1 MPSTPRS
8 PIFQGYDQH
17 APHTDLVTA
26 LERDFTFEILAS
38 EGAARTGRFHL
49 PHGVVRTPA
58 FMPVGTQATVKTMTP
73 VELEEIGA
81 DIILGNTYHL
91 FLRPGHEVVRD
102 LGGLHH
108 FMRWDRPIL
117 TDSGGYQ
124 VFSLAEIN
132 EVREDGVVFQ
142 SHIDGSRH
150 LFTPERVMEIER
162 ALGADVIMAFD
173 QLPPGRAPREVA
185 LAAHERTLRWLV
197 RCREHFAR
205 LVEDGVAGVSE
216 TGTGA
221 AHIAA
226 EGTSS
231 SPEIRA
237 PRQTLFPIVQG
248 GVFADLRRDSVRRIL
263 EIGDWDGI
271 AIGGLSVGE
280 PKPVMYEVLET
291 LEPELPAGRP
301 RYLMGV
307 GYPDDL
313 LEGIRR
319 GVDLF
324 DCVAP
329 TRNGRNGTAWVAAEG
344 QVNMRAGRHRL
355 DPGPL
360 DPECDCYTCRTFSRA
375 YLRHLVV
382 AGEVLAMRL
391 LSLHNLRF
399 LIRLAERAREEIA
412 AGNFGRWS
420 EEWLA
425 RYRSARAER

>member
-1 MPSTPRS
+1 MPASPKF
-8 PIFQGYDQH
+8 PIFPGYDQ
-17 APHTDLVTA
+17 PSPNSDPVSA
-26 LERDFTFEILAS
+26 LDRDFTFELLAT
-38 EGAARTGRFHL
+38 EGAARVGRFHL
-49 PHGVVRTPA
+49 PHGVVHTPA
-58 FMPVGTQATVKTMTP
+58 FMPVGTQATVKTLTP
-73 VELEEIGA
+73 EEVAGLGA
-81 DIILGNTYHL
+81 EIILGNTYHL
-91 FLRPGHEVVRD
+91 FLRPGADVVREM
-102 LGGLHH
+102 GGLHQ
-108 FMRWDRPIL
+108 FMNWKKPIL

-205 LVEDGVAGVSE
+205 LVEEEE
-216 TGTGA
+216 T
-221 AHIAA
+221 
-226 EGTSS
+226 S
-231 SPEIRA
+231 
-237 PRQTLFPIVQG
+237 RQTLFPIVQG
-248 GVFADLRRDSVRRIL
+248 GVFPELRRDSIRRIL
-263 EIGDWDGI
+263 EIGAWDGI

-291 LEPELPAGRP
+291 LEPELPAGGP

-329 TRNGRNGTAWVAAEG
+329 TRNGRNGTAWVEGEG
-344 QVNMRAGRHRL
+344 QVNMKAGRHRL

-360 DPECDCYTCRTFSRA
+360 DPDCDCYTCRTYTRA
-375 YLRHLVV
+375 YIRHLIV
-382 AGEVLAMRL
+382 AGEVLALRL

-399 LIRLAERAREEIA
+399 LVRLAERARVEIA
-412 AGNFGRWS
+412 AGTFGRWS
-420 EEWLA
+420 DEWLA
-425 RYRSARAER
+425 RYRSARAVNQGE

>member
-1 MPSTPRS
+1 M
-8 PIFQGYDQH
+8 
-17 APHTDLVTA
+17 TA
-26 LERDFTFEILAS
+26 LARIFDFEILAT
-38 EGAARTGRFHL
+38 EGAARTGHFHL

-58 FMPVGTQATVKTMTP
+58 FMPVGTQATVKTLTP
-73 VELEEIGA
+73 EEVEGLGA
-81 DIILGNTYHL
+81 EIILGNTYHL
-91 FLRPGHEVVRD
+91 FLRPGHEVVRE
-102 LGGLHH
+102 LGGLHR
-108 FMRWDRPIL
+108 FMNWKGPIL

-173 QLPPGRAPREVA
+173 QLPPGGAPREVA
-185 LAAHERTLRWLV
+185 LEAHERTLRWLV

-205 LVEDGVAGVSE
+205 LEAMGEVPA
-216 TGTGA
+216 
-221 AHIAA
+221 
-226 EGTSS
+226 
-231 SPEIRA
+231 
-237 PRQTLFPIVQG
+237 QTLLPIIQG
-248 GVFADLRRDSVRRIL
+248 GVFPDLRRDSVRRIL
-263 EIGDWDGI
+263 EIGEWDGV

-291 LEPELPAGRP
+291 LEPELPTAVP

-329 TRNGRNGTAWVAAEG
+329 TRNGRNGTAWVEGEG
-344 QVNMRAGRHRL
+344 QVNMKAGRHRA

-360 DPECDCYTCRTFSRA
+360 DPECDCYTCRTYTRA
-375 YLRHLVV
+375 YIRHLIV
-382 AGEVLAMRL
+382 AGEVLGLRL

-399 LIRLAERAREEIA
+399 LVRLAERAREKIA
-412 AGNFGRWS
+412 AGTFDRWS

-425 RYRSARAER
+425 RYRSARAADKGELV

>member
-1 MPSTPRS
+1 MADPAR
-8 PIFQGYDQH
+8 
-17 APHTDLVTA
+17 
-26 LERDFTFEILAS
+26 EFTFEIIAA
-38 EGAARTGRFHL
+38 EGAARAGRFHL
-49 PHGVVRTPA
+49 PHGVVQTPA

-73 VELEEIGA
+73 EEVEGLGA
-81 DIILGNTYHL
+81 EIILGNTYHL
-91 FLRPGHEVVRD
+91 FLRPGHEVVRE
-102 LGGLHH
+102 LGGLHR
-108 FMRWDRPIL
+108 FMRWNRPIL

-142 SHIDGSRH
+142 SHVDGSRH
-150 LFTPERVMEIER
+150 LFTPERVMEIQR

-197 RCREHFAR
+197 RCRDHFVR
-205 LVEDGVAGVSE
+205 LRDADDAG
-216 TGTGA
+216 GW
-221 AHIAA
+221 
-226 EGTSS
+226 
-231 SPEIRA
+231 A

-248 GVFADLRRDSVRRIL
+248 GVFADMRRDSARRIL
-263 EIGDWDGI
+263 EIGEWDGI

-280 PKPVMYEVLET
+280 PKPVMYEVLEI
-291 LEPELPAGRP
+291 LEPELPREFP

-344 QVNMRAGRHRL
+344 QVNLKAARHRL
-355 DPGPL
+355 DEGPL
-360 DPECDCYTCRTFSRA
+360 DPECDCYTCRTFTRA

-399 LIRLAERAREEIA
+399 LIRLAERARVEIA

-425 RYRSARAER
+425 RYRSARAAN

>member
-1 MPSTPRS
+1 MNWK
-8 PIFQGYDQH
+8 G
-17 APHTDLVTA
+17 
-26 LERDFTFEILAS
+26 
-38 EGAARTGRFHL
+38 
-49 PHGVVRTPA
+49 
-58 FMPVGTQATVKTMTP
+58 
-73 VELEEIGA
+73 
-81 DIILGNTYHL
+81 
-91 FLRPGHEVVRD
+91 
-102 LGGLHH
+102 
-108 FMRWDRPIL
+108 PIL

-162 ALGADVIMAFD
+162 ALGADLIMAFD
-173 QLPPGRAPREVA
+173 QVPPGQAPREVA
-185 LAAHERTLRWLV
+185 LEAHERTLRWLV

-205 LVEDGVAGVSE
+205 LVEEGPVAQGVEGDGVAADHAAA
-216 TGTGA
+216 GA
-221 AHIAA
+221 LP
-226 EGTSS
+226 TQLDW
-231 SPEIRA
+231 A
-237 PRQTLFPIVQG
+237 PVQSLLPIVQG
-248 GVFADLRRDSVRRIL
+248 GVFPDLRRDSVRRIL
-263 EIGDWDGI
+263 EIGEWDGI

-291 LEPELPAGRP
+291 LEPELPTAVP

-329 TRNGRNGTAWVAAEG
+329 TRNGRNGTAWVEGEG
-344 QVNMRAGRHRL
+344 QVNMKAGRHRT

-360 DPECDCYTCRTFSRA
+360 DPDCDCYTCRTYTRA
-375 YLRHLVV
+375 YIRHLIV
-382 AGEVLAMRL
+382 AGEVLGLRL

-399 LIRLAERAREEIA
+399 LIRLAERAREKIA
-412 AGNFGRWS
+412 AGTFDRWS

-425 RYRSARAER
+425 RYRSARAADKGERV